1 MARPKTKIL
10 DLNRALLQQG
20 KTATGTQ
27 PLTPVVAETPV
38 SEMPLVLTLDEVN
51 PNPDNPRTTRNP
63 KYDDIKASIRARG
76 LDTVPKVT
84 RDPDRPEL
92 GYFFSDGGNT
102 RYAILSELWQETGEE
117 RFYRFSCVFKPWP
130 GRLSCVIGH
139 LAENEVRGDLSFI
152 EKAFGI
158 RQARELYEAQL
169 GKPVSLRE
177 LSTLL
182 TAEGYPVHNSSIS
195 RMEDA
200 VQYLYPYMPHLL
212 ETGLGRPQILQLL
225 AMRSHAE
232 TTWQKH
238 CITQDSNQPF
248 DTVFGDV
255 CRHFDSPEV
264 YSLDMFRDE
273 LIGALIK
280 ALPHPL
286 LNYDRWLLELDPK
299 EQNRRKHLGELTSTS
314 TPELLDKASTVVLAP
329 ELQQEENGGLPSTES
344 EVPGGG
350 GGSSLVLDSALL
362 ESAGDS
368 DNELQGVQDEVIP
381 STQTEPRVETQPDL
395 YGAPSVLSG
404 DVETLLDG
412 ENTTVNEPLL
422 SGSHESTAPHNNTET
437 QPNQAVTLASEV
449 PFAGVGLEPVSTI
462 WAISALQDDIEH
474 LQVITFRLAFELAE
488 VAGCEAEI
496 KADKADLQAAGYALT
511 AERPSRFTA
520 LLLTLAGNNPD
531 GASSSSFNDALI
543 GSENAAD
550 WPLLDDIHAVKMMRL
565 IRVLRRLRELQRDLP
580 ASEETA

>member
-1 MARPKTKIL
+1 MARTKTKIL
-10 DLNRALLQQG
+10 DLNSALLQQG
-20 KTATGTQ
+20 KTAAGTQ
-27 PLTPVVAETPV
+27 PLASVLAESPV

-51 PNPDNPRTTRNP
+51 PYPDNPRTTRNP

-84 RDPDRPEL
+84 RDPERPEL

-102 RYAILSELWQETGEE
+102 RYSILSELWQETGEE
-117 RFYRFSCVFKPWP
+117 RFYRFSCMFKPWP

-139 LAENEVRGDLSFI
+139 LAENEVRGDLTFI

-158 RQARELYEAQL
+158 KQARTLFEEQL
-169 GKPVSLRE
+169 GKTVSLRE

-182 TAEGYPVHNSSIS
+182 GESGYPVHNSNIS
-195 RMEDA
+195 RMEDTI
-200 VQYLYPYMPHLL
+200 QYLYPYIPSLL
-212 ETGLGRPQILQLL
+212 ESGLGRPQIQLL
-225 AMRSHAE
+225 LALRGNANK
-232 TTWQKH
+232 TWQRFIIDVEAT
-238 CITQDSNQPF
+238 CTF
-248 DTVFGDV
+248 DAVFGAV
-255 CRHFDSPEV
+255 CSHFDDPEV

-273 LIGALIK
+273 LIGALIN

-299 EQNRRKHLGELTSTS
+299 EQNRRKHLGEPALTPGLSGKGNTVELVPAQQQGN
-314 TPELLDKASTVVLAP
+314 TGGPTEPEVQG
-329 ELQQEENGGLPSTES
+329 E
-344 EVPGGG
+344 
-350 GGSSLVLDSALL
+350 GSSLVLDSALH
-362 ESAGDS
+362 ESTRDAD
-368 DNELQGVQDEVIP
+368 DESQNAQEEETP
-381 STQTEPRVETQPDL
+381 ATQTERRVETQPDL

-404 DVETLLDG
+404 DIETVLGG
-412 ENTTVNEPLL
+412 EHTTVNEVPLP
-422 SGSHESTAPHNNTET
+422 GAHESTAPHNNTET
-437 QPNQAVTLASEV
+437 QPAAPVADV
-449 PFAGVGLEPVSTI
+449 PFAEVGLEPVSSI

-496 KADKADLQAAGYALT
+496 RADKADLQAAGYALT

-531 GASSSSFNDALI
+531 GASSSSLNETLI

-550 WPLLDDIHAVKMMRL
+550 WPLLDDIHAVKLMRL
-565 IRVLRRLRELQRDLP
+565 IRVLRRLRELQRDLS
-580 ASEETA
+580 ATEETA

>member
-1 MARPKTKIL
+1 MARAKTKIL
-10 DLNRALLQQG
+10 DLNSALLQQG
-20 KTATGTQ
+20 KTAAGTQ
-27 PLTPVVAETPV
+27 SLAPVVAETPV

-84 RDPDRPEL
+84 RDPERPEL

-102 RYAILSELWQETGEE
+102 RYAILSELWQETGED

-139 LAENEVRGDLSFI
+139 LAENEVRGDLTFI

-158 RQARELYEAQL
+158 KQARQLFEEQL
-169 GKPVSLRE
+169 GKTVSLRE

-182 TAEGYPVHNSSIS
+182 GESGYPVHNSNIS
-195 RMEDA
+195 RMEDTI
-200 VQYLYPYMPHLL
+200 QYLYPYIPRLL
-212 ETGLGRPQILQLL
+212 ESGLGRPQIQLL
-225 AMRSHAE
+225 LALRGNADK
-232 TTWQKH
+232 TWQRFIIDVEVT
-238 CITQDSNQPF
+238 CTF
-248 DTVFGDV
+248 DAVFGAV
-255 CRHFDSPEV
+255 CSHFDDPEI

-273 LIGALIK
+273 LIGALIN

-299 EQNRRKHLGELTSTS
+299 EQNRRKHLGEPTL
-314 TPELLDKASTVVLAP
+314 TPELSGKGNTVELAP
-329 ELQQEENGGLPSTES
+329 ALQQDNTGGPTAP
-344 EVPGGG
+344 EVPS

-362 ESAGDS
+362 ESMGDS
-368 DNELQGVQDEVIP
+368 DEGSQE
-381 STQTEPRVETQPDL
+381 TQEEETPTTKTEPRVETQPDL

-404 DVETLLDG
+404 DVETVLDG
-412 ENTTVNEPLL
+412 ENTTVNESPLP
-422 SGSHESTAPHNNTET
+422 GTHESTAPHSNTEIQT
-437 QPNQAVTLASEV
+437 KQGVTPAAEV
-449 PFAGVGLEPVSTI
+449 SFAEVVLEPVSSI

-531 GASSSSFNDALI
+531 GASSSSLNEALI

-550 WPLLDDIHAVKMMRL
+550 WPLLDDIHAVKLMRL

-580 ASEETA
+580 ATEETA

>member
-10 DLNRALLQQG
+10 DLNSALLQQG
-20 KTATGTQ
+20 KTAAGTQ
-27 PLTPVVAETPV
+27 PLVSVVAETPV

-51 PNPDNPRTTRNP
+51 PNPDNPRTSRNP
-63 KYDDIKASIRARG
+63 RYEEIKSSIRARG

-84 RDPDRPEL
+84 RDPERPEL

-158 RQARELYEAQL
+158 RQARALYEAEL
-169 GKPVSLRE
+169 GKAVSLRE

-182 TAEGYPVHNSSIS
+182 TAQGYPVHNSSIS

-232 TTWQKH
+232 ATWQKH
-238 CITQDSNQPF
+238 CITQEPNQPF
-248 DTVFGDV
+248 DNVFGDV
-255 CRHFDSPEV
+255 CGRFDSPED

-273 LIGALIK
+273 LIGALIN

-299 EQNRRKHLGELTSTS
+299 EQNRRKHLGELTLTS
-314 TPELLDKASTVVLAP
+314 ELSGMGNTVELAP
-329 ELQQEENGGLPSTES
+329 ALQQEDSDGQTKP
-344 EVPGGG
+344 EVPS

-362 ESAGDS
+362 ESAGESENASQDS
-368 DNELQGVQDEVIP
+368 QDEEIP
-381 STQTEPRVETQPDL
+381 TTQTEPRVETQPDL

-404 DVETLLDG
+404 DVETVLDSG
-412 ENTTVNEPLL
+412 NTTVNESPLP
-422 SGSHESTAPHNNTET
+422 GTHESTAPYSNTET
-437 QPNQAVTLASEV
+437 QPKQGVTPAVEV
-449 PFAGVGLEPVSTI
+449 PFAEVGLEPVSSI

-496 KADKADLQAAGYALT
+496 KADRADLQSAGYALT

-531 GASSSSFNDALI
+531 GASSSSLNEALI

-550 WPLLDDIHAVKMMRL
+550 WPLLDDIHAVKLMRL
-565 IRVLRRLRELQRDLP
+565 IRVLRRLRELQRDLS
-580 ASEETA
+580 ATEETV

>member
-1 MARPKTKIL
+1 MARPKTKLL
-10 DLNRALLQQG
+10 DMNSALLQQG
-20 KTATGTQ
+20 KTAVGTQ
-27 PLTPVVAETPV
+27 PLAPVVTETPV

-51 PNPDNPRTTRNP
+51 PNPDNPRTSRNP
-63 KYDDIKASIRARG
+63 RYEEIKSSIRARG

-102 RYAILSELWQETGEE
+102 RYTILSELWQETGEE

-182 TAEGYPVHNSSIS
+182 TAQGYPVHNSSIS

-212 ETGLGRPQILQLL
+212 DTGLGRPQILQLL

-232 TTWQKH
+232 ATWQKH
-238 CITQDSNQPF
+238 CITQEPNQPF

-255 CRHFDSPEV
+255 CGRFDSPED

-273 LIGALIK
+273 LIGALIN

-299 EQNRRKHLGELTSTS
+299 EQNRRKHLGEPVLTH
-314 TPELLDKASTVVLAP
+314 ELSGQGNTVGLAP
-329 ELQQEENGGLPSTES
+329 ALQQEDTGGPT
-344 EVPGGG
+344 VPEMQG
-350 GGSSLVLDSALL
+350 GGSSMVLDSALH
-362 ESAGDS
+362 ESTGDA
-368 DNELQGVQDEVIP
+368 DDEP
-381 STQTEPRVETQPDL
+381 RETQEEETPTTKTEPRVETQPDL

-404 DVETLLDG
+404 DIETVLDG
-412 ENTTVNEPLL
+412 EHTTVNEAPLP
-422 SGSHESTAPHNNTET
+422 GAHESTAPHSNIET
-437 QPNQAVTLASEV
+437 QPVGPVAEV
-449 PFAGVGLEPVSTI
+449 PFAEVGLEPVSSI
-462 WAISALQDDIEH
+462 WGISALQDDIEH

-531 GASSSSFNDALI
+531 GASSSSLNEALI

-550 WPLLDDIHAVKMMRL
+550 WPLLDDIHAVKLMRL
-565 IRVLRRLRELQRDLP
+565 IRVMRRLRELQRDLS
-580 ASEETA
+580 ATEETA

>member
-10 DLNRALLQQG
+10 DLNSALLQQG
-20 KTATGTQ
+20 KTAAGTQ
-27 PLTPVVAETPV
+27 PLAPVLAETPV

-84 RDPDRPEL
+84 RDPERPEL

-139 LAENEVRGDLSFI
+139 LAENEVRGDLTFI

-158 RQARELYEAQL
+158 RQARALYEAEL
-169 GKPVSLRE
+169 GKAVSLRE

-182 TAEGYPVHNSSIS
+182 TAQGYPVHNSSIS

-238 CITQDSNQPF
+238 CITQEPKQPF

-255 CRHFDSPEV
+255 CSHFDSPED

-273 LIGALIK
+273 LIGALIN

-299 EQNRRKHLGELTSTS
+299 EQNRRKHLGEPEPAL
-314 TPELLDKASTVVLAP
+314 TPELSGEGNTVELAP
-329 ELQQEENGGLPSTES
+329 ALQQGNIGGPTIPEVQGES
-344 EVPGGG
+344 
-350 GGSSLVLDSALL
+350 SSLVLDSALH
-362 ESAGDS
+362 ESKGDADDKS
-368 DNELQGVQDEVIP
+368 QNAQEEETP
-381 STQTEPRVETQPDL
+381 ATQTERRVETQPDL

-404 DVETLLDG
+404 DVETVLGG
-412 ENTTVNEPLL
+412 EHTTVNEAPLP
-422 SGSHESTAPHNNTET
+422 GAHESTAPHNNTET
-437 QPNQAVTLASEV
+437 QPAAPVAEV
-449 PFAGVGLEPVSTI
+449 PFAEVGLEPVSSI

-531 GASSSSFNDALI
+531 GALSSSLNEALI

-550 WPLLDDIHAVKMMRL
+550 WPLLDDIHAVKLMRL
-565 IRVLRRLRELQRDLP
+565 IRVLRRLRELQRDLS
-580 ASEETA
+580 ATEETA

>member
-10 DLNRALLQQG
+10 DLNSALLQQG
-20 KTATGTQ
+20 KTAAGTQ
-27 PLTPVVAETPV
+27 PLAPVVAETPV
-38 SEMPLVLTLDEVN
+38 SEMPLVLTLDDVN

-84 RDPDRPEL
+84 RDPERPEL

-238 CITQDSNQPF
+238 CITQDSDQPF

-299 EQNRRKHLGELTSTS
+299 EQNRRKHLGE
-314 TPELLDKASTVVLAP
+314 PESSGKGNTVELAP
-329 ELQQEENGGLPSTES
+329 ALQQEDSSGQTET
-344 EVPGGG
+344 EML
-350 GGSSLVLDSALL
+350 GGSSLVLDSASD
-362 ESAGDS
+362 ESTGDA
-368 DNELQGVQDEVIP
+368 DEG
-381 STQTEPRVETQPDL
+381 SQETQEEETPTTKTEPRVETQPDL

-404 DVETLLDG
+404 DIETVLDG

-422 SGSHESTAPHNNTET
+422 PGSHESTAPHNNIET
-437 QPNQAVTLASEV
+437 QPKQAVAPVVEV
-449 PFAGVGLEPVSTI
+449 PFAEVGLEPVSSI

-511 AERPSRFTA
+511 ADRPSRFTA

-531 GASSSSFNDALI
+531 GASSSSLNEALI

-550 WPLLDDIHAVKMMRL
+550 WPLLDDIHAVKLMRL

>member
-10 DLNRALLQQG
+10 DLNSALLQQG
-20 KTATGTQ
+20 KTAAGTQ
-27 PLTPVVAETPV
+27 PLAPMVAETPV
-38 SEMPLVLTLDEVN
+38 SEMPMVLTLDEVN

-63 KYDDIKASIRARG
+63 KYDDIKVSIRARG

-84 RDPDRPEL
+84 RDPERPEL

-102 RYAILSELWQETGEE
+102 RYSILSELWQETGEE

-139 LAENEVRGDLSFI
+139 LAENEVRGDLTFI

-158 RQARELYEAQL
+158 KQARTLFEEQL
-169 GKPVSLRE
+169 GKTVSLRE

-182 TAEGYPVHNSSIS
+182 GESGYPVHNSNIS
-195 RMEDA
+195 RMEDTI
-200 VQYLYPYMPHLL
+200 QYLYPYIPRLL
-212 ETGLGRPQILQLL
+212 ESGLGRPQIQLL
-225 AMRSHAE
+225 LALRGNADK
-232 TTWQKH
+232 TWQRFIIDVEVT
-238 CITQDSNQPF
+238 CTF
-248 DTVFGDV
+248 DAVFGAV
-255 CRHFDSPEV
+255 CSHFDDPEV

-273 LIGALIK
+273 LIGALIN

-299 EQNRRKHLGELTSTS
+299 EQNRRKHLGEPTL
-314 TPELLDKASTVVLAP
+314 TPELSGKGNTVELAP
-329 ELQQEENGGLPSTES
+329 ALQQEDSGGQTEP
-344 EVPGGG
+344 EVLG
-350 GGSSLVLDSALL
+350 GGSSLALDSALD
-362 ESAGDS
+362 ESTGDS
-368 DNELQGVQDEVIP
+368 DEESQDSLEEEIP
-381 STQTEPRVETQPDL
+381 TTQTEPRVETQPDL

-404 DVETLLDG
+404 DVETVLDG
-412 ENTTVNEPLL
+412 ENTTVNESPL
-422 SGSHESTAPHNNTET
+422 SGAHDSTVPLSNTDT
-437 QPNQAVTLASEV
+437 QPKQTVTPAAEV
-449 PFAGVGLEPVSTI
+449 PFAEVGLEPVSSI

-511 AERPSRFTA
+511 AEHPSRFTA

-531 GASSSSFNDALI
+531 GVSSSSLNEALI
-543 GSENAAD
+543 GSENTAD
-550 WPLLDDIHAVKMMRL
+550 WPLLDDIHAVKLMRL
-565 IRVLRRLRELQRDLP
+565 IRVLRRLRELQRDLS
-580 ASEETA
+580 ATEETA

>member
-27 PLTPVVAETPV
+27 PLAPVVAEPPV
-38 SEMPLVLTLDEVN
+38 SEMPLVLTLVEVN

-273 LIGALIK
+273 LIGELIK

-299 EQNRRKHLGELTSTS
+299 EQNRRKHLGELTSTP

-344 EVPGGG
+344 EVPG

-422 SGSHESTAPHNNTET
+422 PGSHESTAPHNNTET

-531 GASSSSFNDALI
+531 GASSSSFNEALI

>member
-10 DLNRALLQQG
+10 DLNSALLQQG
-20 KTATGTQ
+20 KTAAGTQ
-27 PLTPVVAETPV
+27 PLAPLVAETPV
-38 SEMPLVLTLDEVN
+38 SEMPMVLTLDEVN
-51 PNPDNPRTTRNP
+51 PFPDNPRTTRNP
-63 KYDDIKASIRARG
+63 KYDDIKVSIRARG

-84 RDPDRPEL
+84 RDPERPEL

-102 RYAILSELWQETGEE
+102 RYSILSELWQETGEE

-139 LAENEVRGDLSFI
+139 LAENEVRGDLTFI

-158 RQARELYEAQL
+158 KQARTLFEEQL
-169 GKPVSLRE
+169 GKTVSLRE

-182 TAEGYPVHNSSIS
+182 GESGYPVHNSNIS
-195 RMEDA
+195 RMEDTI
-200 VQYLYPYMPHLL
+200 QYLYPYIPRLL
-212 ETGLGRPQILQLL
+212 ESGLGRPQIQLL
-225 AMRSHAE
+225 LALRGNADK
-232 TTWQKH
+232 TWQRFIIDVEVT
-238 CITQDSNQPF
+238 CTF
-248 DTVFGDV
+248 DAVFGAV
-255 CRHFDSPEV
+255 CSHFDDPEV

-273 LIGALIK
+273 LIGALIN

-299 EQNRRKHLGELTSTS
+299 EQNRRKHLGEPTL
-314 TPELLDKASTVVLAP
+314 TPELSGKGNTVELAP
-329 ELQQEENGGLPSTES
+329 ALQQDNTGGPTAP
-344 EVPGGG
+344 EVQG

-362 ESAGDS
+362 ESMGDS
-368 DNELQGVQDEVIP
+368 DEGSQE
-381 STQTEPRVETQPDL
+381 TQEEETPTTKTEPRVETQPDL

-404 DVETLLDG
+404 DVETFLDG
-412 ENTTVNEPLL
+412 EHTTVNESPLP
-422 SGSHESTAPHNNTET
+422 GTQESTAPHSNTET
-437 QPNQAVTLASEV
+437 QPKQGVTPAAEV
-449 PFAGVGLEPVSTI
+449 SFAEVGLEPVSSI

-496 KADKADLQAAGYALT
+496 KADRADLQSAGYALT

-531 GASSSSFNDALI
+531 GASSSSLNEALI

-550 WPLLDDIHAVKMMRL
+550 WPLLDDIHAVKLMRL
-565 IRVLRRLRELQRDLP
+565 IRVLRRLRELQRDFS
-580 ASEETA
+580 ATEETV

>member
-10 DLNRALLQQG
+10 DLNSALLQQG
-20 KTATGTQ
+20 KTAAGTQ
-27 PLTPVVAETPV
+27 PLDPVLAETPV

-63 KYDDIKASIRARG
+63 KYDDIKASIRVRG

-139 LAENEVRGDLSFI
+139 LAENEVRGDLTFI

-158 RQARELYEAQL
+158 QQARTLFEEQL
-169 GKPVSLRE
+169 GKTVSLRE

-182 TAEGYPVHNSSIS
+182 GESGYPVHSSNIS
-195 RMEDA
+195 RMEDT
-200 VQYLYPYMPHLL
+200 VQYLHPYMPALL
-212 ETGLGRPQILQLL
+212 ESGLGRPQIQHLL
-225 AMRSHAE
+225 ALRAHAE
-232 TTWQKH
+232 KTWLDFVIEGGSQEAFK
-238 CITQDSNQPF
+238 S
-248 DTVFGDV
+248 VFGRV
-255 CRHFDSPEV
+255 CSQFNDPEL

-273 LIGALIK
+273 LIGALIN

-299 EQNRRKHLGELTSTS
+299 EQNRRKHLGE
-314 TPELLDKASTVVLAP
+314 PELSGKGNTVELAP
-329 ELQQEENGGLPSTES
+329 ALQQDDTGGQTEP
-344 EVPGGG
+344 EVLGGG
-350 GGSSLVLDSALL
+350 TSLVLDSALH
-362 ESAGDS
+362 ESTGDA
-368 DNELQGVQDEVIP
+368 DEE
-381 STQTEPRVETQPDL
+381 SQETQEEENPTTKTEPRVETQPDL

-404 DVETLLDG
+404 DIETVLDG
-412 ENTTVNEPLL
+412 ENTTVNEAPL
-422 SGSHESTAPHNNTET
+422 SGAHESTASPSNTET
-437 QPNQAVTLASEV
+437 QPKQGVAPAAEV
-449 PFAGVGLEPVSTI
+449 PFAEVGLEPVSSI

-496 KADKADLQAAGYALT
+496 KSDKADLRAVGYALT

-531 GASSSSFNDALI
+531 GATSSSLNEALI

-550 WPLLDDIHAVKMMRL
+550 WPLLDDIHAVKLMRL
-565 IRVLRRLRELQRDLP
+565 IRVLRRLRELQRDLS
-580 ASEETA
+580 ATEETA

>member
-1 MARPKTKIL
+1 MARTKTKIL
-10 DLNRALLQQG
+10 DLNSALLQQG
-20 KTATGTQ
+20 KTAAGTQ
-27 PLTPVVAETPV
+27 PLAPVLAETPV

-63 KYDDIKASIRARG
+63 KYDDIKASIRVRG

-84 RDPDRPEL
+84 RDPERPEL

-139 LAENEVRGDLSFI
+139 LAENEVRGDLTFI

-158 RQARELYEAQL
+158 QQARMLFEEQL
-169 GKPVSLRE
+169 GKTVSLRE

-182 TAEGYPVHNSSIS
+182 GESGYPVHNSNIS
-195 RMEDA
+195 RMEDTI
-200 VQYLYPYMPHLL
+200 QYLYPYLPRLL
-212 ETGLGRPQILQLL
+212 ESGLGRPQIQLL
-225 AMRSHAE
+225 LALRGNADK
-232 TTWQKH
+232 TWQRFIIDVEVT
-238 CITQDSNQPF
+238 CTF
-248 DTVFGDV
+248 DAVFGAV
-255 CRHFDSPEV
+255 CSHFDDPEV

-273 LIGALIK
+273 LIGALIN

-299 EQNRRKHLGELTSTS
+299 EQNRRKHLGEPAF
-314 TPELLDKASTVVLAP
+314 TPGLNTVELVPA
-329 ELQQEENGGLPSTES
+329 LQQEDTGGPT
-344 EVPGGG
+344 VPEMQG
-350 GGSSLVLDSALL
+350 GGSSMVLDSALH
-362 ESAGDS
+362 ESTGDADDKS
-368 DNELQGVQDEVIP
+368 QE
-381 STQTEPRVETQPDL
+381 TQEEETPTTKTEPRVETQPDL

-404 DVETLLDG
+404 DIETVLGG
-412 ENTTVNEPLL
+412 EHTTVNEVPLPDA
-422 SGSHESTAPHNNTET
+422 HESAAPHNNTET
-437 QPNQAVTLASEV
+437 QPAALVAEV
-449 PFAGVGLEPVSTI
+449 PFAEVGLEPVSSI

-496 KADKADLQAAGYALT
+496 KADKADLLAAGYALT

-520 LLLTLAGNNPD
+520 LLLTLAGNSPD
-531 GASSSSFNDALI
+531 GASSSSLNEALI

-550 WPLLDDIHAVKMMRL
+550 WPLLDDIHAVKLMRL

-580 ASEETA
+580 ETEEAV

>member
-27 PLTPVVAETPV
+27 PLAPVVAETPV

-200 VQYLYPYMPHLL
+200 VQYLYPYMPYLL

-350 GGSSLVLDSALL
+350 SSLVLDSALL

-381 STQTEPRVETQPDL
+381 STQTEPRVETQPNL

-404 DVETLLDG
+404 DGEMLLDG

-422 SGSHESTAPHNNTET
+422 PGSHESTAPHNNTET

-449 PFAGVGLEPVSTI
+449 PFARVGLEPVSTI

-531 GASSSSFNDALI
+531 GASSSSFNEALI
-543 GSENAAD
+543 GSENAAN

>member
-1 MARPKTKIL
+1 MARAKTKIL
-10 DLNRALLQQG
+10 DLNSALLQQG
-20 KTATGTQ
+20 KTAAGTQ
-27 PLTPVVAETPV
+27 SLAPVVAETPV

-84 RDPDRPEL
+84 RDPERPEL

-102 RYAILSELWQETGEE
+102 RYAILSELWQETGED

-139 LAENEVRGDLSFI
+139 LAENEVRGDLTFI

-158 RQARELYEAQL
+158 KQARQLFEEQL
-169 GKPVSLRE
+169 GKTVSLRE
-177 LSTLL
+177 LSALL
-182 TAEGYPVHNSSIS
+182 GESGYPVHNSNIS
-195 RMEDA
+195 RMEDTI
-200 VQYLYPYMPHLL
+200 QYLYPYIPRLL
-212 ETGLGRPQILQLL
+212 ESGLGRPQIQLL
-225 AMRSHAE
+225 LALRGNADK
-232 TTWQKH
+232 TWQRFIIDVEVT
-238 CITQDSNQPF
+238 CTF
-248 DTVFGDV
+248 DAVFGAV
-255 CRHFDSPEV
+255 CSHFDDPEI

-273 LIGALIK
+273 LIGALIN
-280 ALPHPL
+280 ALPHSL

-299 EQNRRKHLGELTSTS
+299 EQNRRKHLGEPTL
-314 TPELLDKASTVVLAP
+314 TPELSGKGNTVELAP
-329 ELQQEENGGLPSTES
+329 ALQQDNTGGPTAP
-344 EVPGGG
+344 EVPS

-362 ESAGDS
+362 ESMGDS
-368 DNELQGVQDEVIP
+368 DEGSQE
-381 STQTEPRVETQPDL
+381 TQEEETPTTKTEPRVETQPDL

-404 DVETLLDG
+404 DVETVLDG
-412 ENTTVNEPLL
+412 ENTTVNESPLP
-422 SGSHESTAPHNNTET
+422 GTHESTAPHSNTET
-437 QPNQAVTLASEV
+437 QTKQGVTPAAEV
-449 PFAGVGLEPVSTI
+449 SFAEVGLEPVSSI

-496 KADKADLQAAGYALT
+496 KADKADLQAAGYALI

-531 GASSSSFNDALI
+531 GASSSSLNEALI

-550 WPLLDDIHAVKMMRL
+550 WPLLDDIYAVKLMRL

-580 ASEETA
+580 ATEETA

>member
-27 PLTPVVAETPV
+27 PLAPVVAETPV

-200 VQYLYPYMPHLL
+200 VRYLYPYMPHLL

-238 CITQDSNQPF
+238 CITQDSDQPF

-299 EQNRRKHLGELTSTS
+299 EQNRRKHLGEPTS
-314 TPELLDKASTVVLAP
+314 TPELPDKASTVVLVP

-344 EVPGGG
+344 EVPGD
-350 GGSSLVLDSALL
+350 GSSLLLDGALL

-368 DNELQGVQDEVIP
+368 DNESQGVQYEEIP

-404 DVETLLDG
+404 DIETVLDG
-412 ENTTVNEPLL
+412 ENTTVNAPPLP
-422 SGSHESTAPHNNTET
+422 GTHDSTAPHSNTET
-437 QPNQAVTLASEV
+437 QPKQAVAPAAEV
-449 PFAGVGLEPVSTI
+449 PFAEVGLEPVSSI

-488 VAGCEAEI
+488 VAGCETEI
-496 KADKADLQAAGYALT
+496 KADRADLQVAGYTLSAD
-511 AERPSRFTA
+511 RPSRFTA

-531 GASSSSFNDALI
+531 DAGSSSLNEALI
-543 GSENAAD
+543 GSENPAD
-550 WPLLDDIHAVKMMRL
+550 WPLLDDIHAVKLMRL
-565 IRVLRRLRELQRDLP
+565 IRVLRRLRELQRDIS
-580 ASEETA
+580 ATEETA

>member
-1 MARPKTKIL
+1 MARAKTKIL
-10 DLNRALLQQG
+10 DLNSALLQQG
-20 KTATGTQ
+20 KTAAGTQ
-27 PLTPVVAETPV
+27 SLAPVVAETPV

-84 RDPDRPEL
+84 RDPERPEL

-102 RYAILSELWQETGEE
+102 RYAILSELWQETGED

-139 LAENEVRGDLSFI
+139 LAENEVRGDLTFI

-158 RQARELYEAQL
+158 KQARQLFEEQL
-169 GKPVSLRE
+169 GKTVSLRE

-182 TAEGYPVHNSSIS
+182 GESGYPVHNSNIS
-195 RMEDA
+195 RMEDTI
-200 VQYLYPYMPHLL
+200 QYLYPYIPRLL
-212 ETGLGRPQILQLL
+212 ESGLGRPQIQLL
-225 AMRSHAE
+225 LALRGNADK
-232 TTWQKH
+232 TWQRFIIDVEVT
-238 CITQDSNQPF
+238 CTF
-248 DTVFGDV
+248 DAVFGAV
-255 CRHFDSPEV
+255 CSHFDAPEI

-273 LIGALIK
+273 LIGALIN

-299 EQNRRKHLGELTSTS
+299 EQNRRKHLGEPTL
-314 TPELLDKASTVVLAP
+314 TPELSGKGNTVELAP
-329 ELQQEENGGLPSTES
+329 ALQQDNTGGPTAP
-344 EVPGGG
+344 EVPS

-362 ESAGDS
+362 ESMGDS
-368 DNELQGVQDEVIP
+368 DEGSQE
-381 STQTEPRVETQPDL
+381 TQEEETPTTKTEPRVETQPDL

-404 DVETLLDG
+404 DVETVLDG
-412 ENTTVNEPLL
+412 ENTTVNESPLP
-422 SGSHESTAPHNNTET
+422 GTHESTAPHSNTEIQT
-437 QPNQAVTLASEV
+437 KQGVTPAAEV
-449 PFAGVGLEPVSTI
+449 SFAEVVLEPVSSI

-531 GASSSSFNDALI
+531 GASSSSLNEALI

-550 WPLLDDIHAVKMMRL
+550 WPLLDDIHAVKLMRL

-580 ASEETA
+580 ATEETA

>member
-1 MARPKTKIL
+1 MARSKTKIL
-10 DLNRALLQQG
+10 DLNSALLQQG
-20 KTATGTQ
+20 KTAAGTQ
-27 PLTPVVAETPV
+27 PLAPVLAETPV

-51 PNPDNPRTTRNP
+51 PNPDNPRTSRNP
-63 KYDDIKASIRARG
+63 RFEEIKSSILARG

-84 RDPDRPEL
+84 RDPERPEL

-158 RQARELYEAQL
+158 RQARALYEAEL
-169 GKPVSLRE
+169 GKAVSLRE

-182 TAEGYPVHNSSIS
+182 TAQGYPVHNSSIS

-238 CITQDSNQPF
+238 CITQEPKQPF

-255 CRHFDSPEV
+255 CSHFDSPED

-273 LIGALIK
+273 LIGALIN

-299 EQNRRKHLGELTSTS
+299 EQNRRKHLGEPEPAL
-314 TPELLDKASTVVLAP
+314 TPELSGEGNAVKLAP
-329 ELQQEENGGLPSTES
+329 ALQQGNTGGPTVPEVQGES
-344 EVPGGG
+344 
-350 GGSSLVLDSALL
+350 SSLVLDSALH
-362 ESAGDS
+362 ESTGDADDES
-368 DNELQGVQDEVIP
+368 QNVQEEETP
-381 STQTEPRVETQPDL
+381 ATQTERRVETQPDL

-404 DVETLLDG
+404 DVETVLDG
-412 ENTTVNEPLL
+412 ENTTVPL
-422 SGSHESTAPHNNTET
+422 SDPRESTAPHSNTVA
-437 QPNQAVTLASEV
+437 QPKQGVTPVAEV
-449 PFAGVGLEPVSTI
+449 PFAEVGLEPVSSI
-462 WAISALQDDIEH
+462 WAISSLQDDIEH

-531 GASSSSFNDALI
+531 GALSSSLNEALI

-550 WPLLDDIHAVKMMRL
+550 WPLLDDIHAVKLMRL
-565 IRVLRRLRELQRDLP
+565 IRVLRRLRELQRDLS
-580 ASEETA
+580 ATEETA

>member
-27 PLTPVVAETPV
+27 PLAPVVAETPV

-344 EVPGGG
+344 EVRG

-422 SGSHESTAPHNNTET
+422 PGSHESTAPHNNTET